1 MKDVLIKDNVELDQS
16 QGSRSRD
23 VPPNRHGGRNWCK
36 GKMLLRATPCRS
48 LLRLC
53 LRLPLCNSP
62 SHPQAPAF
70 LPGIVSGGKGSSGRL
85 TRPASWLKMEGQE
98 HKGIQAQRDIPQT
111 PPLSPWRSSVC
122 YHPGDQR
129 LFSPSNHA
137 MRLRAFL
144 SGRLM
149 GRD

>member
-36 GKMLLRATPCRS
+36 GKMLLRATHCRS

-53 LRLPLCNSP
+53 LCLPLCSSP

-70 LPGIVSGGKGSSGRL
+70 LPGIVCGGKVSSGRL
-85 TRPASWLKMEGQE
+85 TRPGQLAEMAGQE